1 MFNEFSSDPTKLS
14 PQEIVII
21 QMINTILSCIS
32 IFASFFVFLIY
43 GFIKEIRTF
52 ALELV
57 IWLCIANSMSNISF
71 FINWNYEGD
80 DNSLCKAQGFIQLTF
95 DNSAMIW
102 GSIIGYTAY
111 RTVINYDEVQSIKN
125 KLRIYY
131 LIIGYVLPLIP
142 SFIVLY
148 FKGFGK
154 SGAWCWLKIEDKSEN
169 KIIFV
174 IISYGCMWIFIILNL
189 YFIIKV
195 ILTLKSNQKSEEEKI
210 LVDKIIKKL
219 RLYPIIMIIC
229 IVPATINRLYN
240 LSNNQEIAILFY
252 IQTFFDSL
260 QGLLFAIIFGIDS
273 SIKEVIKQ
281 FCSTL
286 FKNKS
291 STYTTEKSNES
302 ESRNYNNFESFISIE
317 DFTVKNNLK
326 KSPNNDYQ

>member
-21 QMINTILSCIS
+21 QMIDTILSCIS

-148 FKGFGK
+148 FKG
-154 SGAWCWLKIEDKSEN
+154 
-169 KIIFV
+169 
-174 IISYGCMWIFIILNL
+174 
-189 YFIIKV
+189 
-195 ILTLKSNQKSEEEKI
+195 
-210 LVDKIIKKL
+210 
-219 RLYPIIMIIC
+219 R
-229 IVPATINRLYN
+229 R
-240 LSNNQEIAILFY
+240 
-252 IQTFFDSL
+252 
-260 QGLLFAIIFGIDS
+260 
-273 SIKEVIKQ
+273 
-281 FCSTL
+281 
-286 FKNKS
+286 
-291 STYTTEKSNES
+291 
-302 ESRNYNNFESFISIE
+302 
-317 DFTVKNNLK
+317 
-326 KSPNNDYQ
+326 

>member
-1 MFNEFSSDPTKLS
+1 
-14 PQEIVII
+14 
-21 QMINTILSCIS
+21 
-32 IFASFFVFLIY
+32 
-43 GFIKEIRTF
+43 
-52 ALELV
+52 
-57 IWLCIANSMSNISF
+57 
-71 FINWNYEGD
+71 
-80 DNSLCKAQGFIQLTF
+80 
-95 DNSAMIW
+95 
-102 GSIIGYTAY
+102 
-111 RTVINYDEVQSIKN
+111 
-125 KLRIYY
+125 
-131 LIIGYVLPLIP
+131 
-142 SFIVLY
+142 
-148 FKGFGK
+148 
-154 SGAWCWLKIEDKSEN
+154 
-169 KIIFV
+169 
-174 IISYGCMWIFIILNL
+174 
-189 YFIIKV
+189 
-195 ILTLKSNQKSEEEKI
+195 
-210 LVDKIIKKL
+210 
-219 RLYPIIMIIC
+219 MIIC